1 MKKFSTFFK
10 WSLHQW
16 IMVYSDTRKFSVH
29 PSSVQWHAEFPSRLW
44 LWFWFASSRVFF
56 RKIIIFTKIEKCKKK
71 IGSSSYLFS
80 RRSCAVCKE
89 SAKSE
94 TMMRHRRFKK
104 FDYFEVNVIL
114 SIKYLWYF
122 NIFSIRI
129 FEYFCI
135 RLKAVNFYLCMFG
148 VSSTKSG

>member
-1 MKKFSTFFK
+1 M
-10 WSLHQW
+10 
-16 IMVYSDTRKFSVH
+16 
-29 PSSVQWHAEFPSRLW
+29 
-44 LWFWFASSRVFF
+44 FASPVNDGLFWHQE
-56 RKIIIFTKIEKCKKK
+56 IFSPSLFCPMACWVPKSVVALILICQLKGLFSKNHHFHQNWKMQKK

-94 TMMRHRRFKK
+94 TMMRHRRFNK